1 MLCKHSSIL
10 FVSLFLSATAV
21 SANTLNFI
29 GGRVPLAGSKSAITI
44 HGEGSC
50 LYHKQSPA
58 TLSIGGGQAQPLMVP
73 GTPGGA
79 TRLPTPSS
87 LADTNTVFGA
97 FVTIPLSRN
106 SNKNCDEFYEV
117 QRYRAKLKLAN
128 EMYSAGQITEEQLK
142 VVTKKAFTLL
152 D

>member
-1 MLCKHSSIL
+1 MSRSALLVTALLLSS
-10 FVSLFLSATAV
+10 TAA

-29 GGRVPLAGSKSAITI
+29 GGRVPLTGSKSAITI

-50 LYHKQSPA
+50 SYHKQSPA
-58 TLSIGGGQAQPLMVP
+58 TLSIGGGQAQPLMMP
-73 GTPGGA
+73 GTPGGG

-97 FVTIPLSRN
+97 FVTIPLSRD
-106 SNKNCDEFYEV
+106 SSKNCDEFYEV

-128 EMYSAGQITEEQLK
+128 EMFSSGQITEEQLK
-142 VVTKKAFTLL
+142 VVTKKAFSLL
-152 D
+152 N